1 MRVVVLFAHIAV
13 SLVLRVSVSEWYG
26 TVVWTYE
33 KGLEGM
39 LAEASVQKETEMG
52 TSTLS
57 I

>member
-39 LAEASVQKETEMG
+39 LAEASVQKATEMG